1 MRKRLLLR
9 LALIAAILG
18 GIYYW
23 QETKR
28 PVDMNLTIDVS
39 AARPRE
45 ITGVDIIVRRN
56 DRPLSRHEMVFGN
69 AGSPPRL
76 EFVVHAPPGG
86 AEVESTL
93 NYQGKP
99 SRRVTVQMKLKAD
112 STNEVRIE

>member
-1 MRKRLLLR
+1 MRSRLVLR
-9 LALIAAILG
+9 LALIAVILG
-18 GIYYW
+18 TVYYW
-23 QETKR
+23 QETKK
-28 PVDMNLTIDVS
+28 PVDMTLALDVS

-45 ITGVDIIVRRN
+45 ITGVDVIVRRN
-56 DRPLSRHEMVFGN
+56 DRAVSRHEMVFGN

-99 SRRVTVQMKLKAD
+99 SRRVTVQVKLHGD
-112 STNEVRIE
+112 SPNEVRIE